1 MEALVARENTGWGY
15 DRLVGALANLGW
27 YHQTSG
33 SRVDGA
39 DRPQRHPGPCRYVPH
54 DRLSRL
60 IPRNHQGKGNQLLFP
75 EAGHTPKQRDRTLSV
90 ATGSEVY

>member
-1 MEALVARENTGWGY
+1 MARENTGWGY
-15 DRLVGALANLGW
+15 DRMVGALANLGW

-75 EAGHTPKQRDRTLSV
+75 EATINPNSAAV
-90 ATGSEVY
+90 ASSIATGWEVY